1 MTWGDS
7 PPHIYHQEGK
17 MAKEVPV
24 PEELK
29 VLLPDLSKGTIV
41 VGAKAY
47 EMFPL
52 VEGQLERIIAEIGTI
67 MGKINSPDG
76 QCSKCG
82 KIIKNARPL
91 RIYKCPDDDAPM
103 LTTMVSP
110 IEALMQSSKIPEWVS
125 MITSLTPE
133 EIKANMTLNQIKHF
147 AGVFWKQNF
156 TDDGLPPE
164 SLENFRSLLRK
175 FGPEKQPEEK
185 KAETPPAE
193 RIDASPAQE

>member
-1 MTWGDS
+1 
-7 PPHIYHQEGK
+7 
-17 MAKEVPV
+17 MAKEIPV

-29 VLLPDLSKGTIV
+29 ILLPELNKATIV

-47 EMFPL
+47 EMLPL

-67 MGKINSPDG
+67 MEKINSPDG
-76 QCSKCG
+76 VCSKCG
-82 KIIKNARPL
+82 KVIKNARPL
-91 RIYKCPDDDAPM
+91 KVFNCPDDGAPM
-103 LTTMVSP
+103 LTVAASP

-125 MITSLTPE
+125 MITSLPPE

-156 TDDGLPPE
+156 TDDGLPAE
-164 SLENFRSLLRK
+164 SVENFQNLLRK
-175 FGPEKQPEEK
+175 FGPEKPAEEK

-193 RIDASPAQE
+193 KIEASPARE